1 MNRKLASGVWLD
13 GTEMDALATALTGA
27 AVSPDA
33 SLQSEFEQ
41 LLADCPTLAFR
52 VAMSVLRNR
61 GDAEDVAQ
69 EAMLRAYRNFRSLR
83 DRTKFRGWLV
93 RTAWRLALD
102 RIRSVGRRERREL
115 ATLDPTI
122 GMARGPHAEAI
133 AASNE
138 FERHVGAALDKL
150 PEKLRVVMVLA
161 AIEGYNMKEVASLLD
176 VPEGTV
182 KSRLFS
188 ARKQM
193 AEELQWL
200 VKNTPAG

>member
-1 MNRKLASGVWLD
+1 MNRKLASGVWLN
-13 GTEMDALATALTGA
+13 GTDMDALATALTGA

-33 SLQSEFEQ
+33 SLEREFER
-41 LLADCPTLAFR
+41 LLADCPMLAFR

-61 GDAEDVAQ
+61 AEAEDVAQ

-93 RTAWRLALD
+93 RTSWRLSLD
-102 RIRSVGRRERREL
+102 CIRSAGRRERREL
-115 ATLDPTI
+115 AILDTTNNLAP
-122 GMARGPHAEAI
+122 APHAEEI
-133 AASNE
+133 AASSE
-138 FERHVGAALDKL
+138 FERHVSAALDKL

-161 AIEGYNMKEVASLLD
+161 AIEGYNMKEVAALLD

-193 AEELQWL
+193 AEDLRWL
-200 VKNTPAG
+200 VKNTQTG